1 MDNKDIIFETDG
13 EENEEEL
20 NIDLSKFNQA
30 VIWGTDWTTETM
42 ARQLEKGNI
51 DLNPSFQRRDA
62 WSEQEK
68 SRLIESLMLGFPVP
82 PIILAENKQK
92 KNSYLVIDGKQR
104 LLSIRRFYSNV
115 SEKEFKAKNL
125 KEKDAFKQLKLKGLD
140 ILKDFN
146 GKTYSQMQVENTEY
160 INNLD
165 NQSIRTIVIKNWPD
179 EAFLYTVFLRLNTG
193 SKKLSPQELRQ
204 ALKPGAFLNFLD
216 DETANSTAIKDMLN
230 NKGADPR
237 MKDIELALR
246 FFAFKCFPDKYK
258 GNLKEFLDYTCENLN
273 GNWETKEYI
282 IRDLFAELEKSI
294 VFLKDLFAPDA
305 AFSRYTD
312 GKCNGRFNRSIYE
325 ILTYYFSIKEVRIA
339 VEKKKEEFVNKFVE
353 LNDDQ
358 EFVYA
363 VSNTTKDINRV
374 VIRFAKV
381 SKILEDL
388 LKNAEDNVNIPK
400 FELIEGK
407 IQVIKTEFFYA
418 MEKCKQNTKMI

>member
-146 GKTYSQMQVENTEY
+146 GRTYSQMQVENTEY

-407 IQVIKTEFFYA
+407 IQVIKTE
-418 MEKCKQNTKMI
+418 

>member
-246 FFAFKCFPDKYK
+246 FFAFKCFPDKYE

-273 GNWETKEYI
+273 GNWEAKEYI

-339 VEKKKEEFVNKFVE
+339 VEKKQEEFVNKFVE

-374 VIRFAKV
+374 VIRFTKV

-388 LKNAEDNVNIPK
+388 LKDAEDNVNIPK

-407 IQVIKTEFFYA
+407 IQVIKTE
-418 MEKCKQNTKMI
+418 

>member
-204 ALKPGAFLNFLD
+204 ALKPGAFMNFLD

-273 GNWETKEYI
+273 GNWEEKEYI

-353 LNDDQ
+353 LNDNQ

-374 VIRFAKV
+374 VIRFTKV

-388 LKNAEDNVNIPK
+388 LKDAEDNVSIPK

-407 IQVIKTEFFYA
+407 IQVIKTE
-418 MEKCKQNTKMI
+418 

>member
-115 SEKEFKAKNL
+115 SEKEFKAMNL

-407 IQVIKTEFFYA
+407 IQVIKTE
-418 MEKCKQNTKMI
+418 

>member
-13 EENEEEL
+13 EENEEELNEEEL

-115 SEKEFKAKNL
+115 SEKEFKEKNL

-146 GKTYSQMQVENTEY
+146 GKTYSQMQVENAEY

-216 DETANSTAIKDMLN
+216 DGTANSTAIKDMLN

-273 GNWETKEYI
+273 GNWEAKEYI

-374 VIRFAKV
+374 VIRFTKV

-388 LKNAEDNVNIPK
+388 LKDAEDNVSIPK

-407 IQVIKTEFFYA
+407 IQVIKTE
-418 MEKCKQNTKMI
+418 

>member
-115 SEKEFKAKNL
+115 SEKEFKEKNL

-146 GKTYSQMQVENTEY
+146 GKTYSQMQVENAEY

-216 DETANSTAIKDMLN
+216 DGTANSTAIKDMLN
-230 NKGADPR
+230 NKGAAPR

-273 GNWETKEYI
+273 GNWEAKEYI

-353 LNDDQ
+353 LNDNQ

-374 VIRFAKV
+374 VIRFTKV

-388 LKNAEDNVNIPK
+388 LKDAEDNVSIPK

-407 IQVIKTEFFYA
+407 IQVIKTE
-418 MEKCKQNTKMI
+418 

>member
-179 EAFLYTVFLRLNTG
+179 EAFLYTVFFRLNTG

-407 IQVIKTEFFYA
+407 IQVIKTE
-418 MEKCKQNTKMI
+418 

>member
-339 VEKKKEEFVNKFVE
+339 VEKKKEEFENKFVE

-407 IQVIKTEFFYA
+407 IQVIKTE
-418 MEKCKQNTKMI
+418 

>member
-115 SEKEFKAKNL
+115 SEKEFKEKNL

-273 GNWETKEYI
+273 ENWETKEYI

-407 IQVIKTEFFYA
+407 IQVIKTE
-418 MEKCKQNTKMI
+418 

>member
-273 GNWETKEYI
+273 GNWETKEDI

-407 IQVIKTEFFYA
+407 IQVIKTE
-418 MEKCKQNTKMI
+418 

>member
-125 KEKDAFKQLKLKGLD
+125 KEKDTFKQLKLKGLD

-273 GNWETKEYI
+273 GNWEAKEYR

-388 LKNAEDNVNIPK
+388 LKDAEDNVNIPK

-407 IQVIKTEFFYA
+407 IQVIKTE
-418 MEKCKQNTKMI
+418 

>member
-146 GKTYSQMQVENTEY
+146 GKTYSQMQVENAEY

-273 GNWETKEYI
+273 GNWEAKEYI

-353 LNDDQ
+353 LNDNQ

-374 VIRFAKV
+374 VIRFTKV

-388 LKNAEDNVNIPK
+388 LKDAEDNVNIPK

-407 IQVIKTEFFYA
+407 IQVIKTE
-418 MEKCKQNTKMI
+418 

>member
-115 SEKEFKAKNL
+115 SEKEFKEKNL

-146 GKTYSQMQVENTEY
+146 GKTYSQMQVENAEY

-216 DETANSTAIKDMLN
+216 DGTANSTAIKDMLN

-273 GNWETKEYI
+273 GNWEAKEYI

-339 VEKKKEEFVNKFVE
+339 VEKKKEEFVNIFVE
-353 LNDDQ
+353 LNDNQ
-358 EFVYA
+358 EFAYA

-374 VIRFAKV
+374 VIRFTKV

-388 LKNAEDNVNIPK
+388 LKDAEDNVSIPK

-407 IQVIKTEFFYA
+407 IQVIKTE
-418 MEKCKQNTKMI
+418 

>member
-146 GKTYSQMQVENTEY
+146 GKTYSQMQVENAEY

-273 GNWETKEYI
+273 GNWEAKEYI

-339 VEKKKEEFVNKFVE
+339 VEKKQEEFVNKFIE

-374 VIRFAKV
+374 VIRFTKV

-388 LKNAEDNVNIPK
+388 LKDAEDNVNIPK

-407 IQVIKTEFFYA
+407 IQVIKTE
-418 MEKCKQNTKMI
+418 

>member
-273 GNWETKEYI
+273 GNWEAKEYI

-374 VIRFAKV
+374 VIRFAKC
-381 SKILEDL
+381 
-388 LKNAEDNVNIPK
+388 LK
-400 FELIEGK
+400 
-407 IQVIKTEFFYA
+407 Y
-418 MEKCKQNTKMI
+418 

>member
-273 GNWETKEYI
+273 GNWEAKEYI

-353 LNDDQ
+353 LNDNQ

-374 VIRFAKV
+374 VIRFTKV

-388 LKNAEDNVNIPK
+388 LKDAEDNVSIPK

-407 IQVIKTEFFYA
+407 IQVIKTE
-418 MEKCKQNTKMI
+418 

>member
-115 SEKEFKAKNL
+115 SEKEFKEKNL

-204 ALKPGAFLNFLD
+204 ALKPGAFMNFLD

-273 GNWETKEYI
+273 GNWEAKEYI

-353 LNDDQ
+353 LNDNQ

-374 VIRFAKV
+374 VIRFTKV

-388 LKNAEDNVNIPK
+388 LKDAEDNVSIPK

-407 IQVIKTEFFYA
+407 IQVIKTE
-418 MEKCKQNTKMI
+418 

>member
-30 VIWGTDWTTETM
+30 GIWGTDWTTETM

-204 ALKPGAFLNFLD
+204 ALKPGAFMNFLD

-273 GNWETKEYI
+273 GNWEEKEYI
-282 IRDLFAELEKSI
+282 IRDMFAELEKSI

-353 LNDDQ
+353 LNDNQ

-374 VIRFAKV
+374 VIRFTKV

-388 LKNAEDNVNIPK
+388 LKDAEDNVSIPK

-407 IQVIKTEFFYA
+407 IQVIKTE
-418 MEKCKQNTKMI
+418 

>member
-115 SEKEFKAKNL
+115 SEKEFKEKNL

-146 GKTYSQMQVENTEY
+146 GKTYSQMQVENAEY

-273 GNWETKEYI
+273 GNWEAKENI

-353 LNDDQ
+353 LNDNQ

-374 VIRFAKV
+374 VIRFTKV

-388 LKNAEDNVNIPK
+388 LKDAEDNVSIPK

-407 IQVIKTEFFYA
+407 IQVIKTE
-418 MEKCKQNTKMI
+418 

>member
-115 SEKEFKAKNL
+115 SEKEFKEKNL

-146 GKTYSQMQVENTEY
+146 GKTYSQMQVENAEY

-216 DETANSTAIKDMLN
+216 DGTANSTAIKDMLN

-273 GNWETKEYI
+273 GNWEAKEYI

-374 VIRFAKV
+374 VIRFTKV

-388 LKNAEDNVNIPK
+388 LKDAEDNVSIPK

-407 IQVIKTEFFYA
+407 IQVIKTE
-418 MEKCKQNTKMI
+418 